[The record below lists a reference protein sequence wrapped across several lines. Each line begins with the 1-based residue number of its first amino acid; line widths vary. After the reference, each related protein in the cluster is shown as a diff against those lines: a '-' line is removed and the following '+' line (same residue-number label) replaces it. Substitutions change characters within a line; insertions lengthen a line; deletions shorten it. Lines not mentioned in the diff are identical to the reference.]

1 MENTGTVKNSYF
13 KITHL
18 PTLIL
23 LIGYPVYW
31 IELFFINKHDGGTS
45 ALAWVMFLLTVIFLT
60 KIEVNLFLDFAKWIR
75 IEWGKIS
82 AGSRIYIVISSV
94 IVLAIIIIAF
104 KASLLPPHL
113 SQEFDVLNYHITLPR
128 QHLILGSFKLIPWSS
143 ADLFILPIDFSLAP
157 YWLATELPNKFP
169 QFLFLVGLVSVTI
182 NLVKRFSGNN
192 LLGIIIT
199 ASAVFGSHFIG
210 IQMGTAMLDIAIAY
224 LFLAAMDSLLAG
236 QIFMFLVEFVFFL
249 WSKPF
254 IPLQC
259 ALLLAV
265 TTLAF
270 ALLKMRGFKKVKLF
284 FGERLDSFKL
294 REYARN
300 IKKSLIPFLLLST
313 VIAGP
318 FIVKS
323 IYYSGV
329 PLFPFAAGILD
340 MSGSAHRNVSLHN
353 SLAASS
359 NSHMSAKDAYGYEK
373 SGWDFLKH
381 FWLISVPDKGVNNK
395 YDYPVGLIYLI
406 FLGPFLYM
414 FILALGRKEFTVF
427 PLFTVFY
434 WISWWFG
441 SQQTRFLYIPAL
453 LMIIAVISEMKIYSK
468 IFMSAIMFSLI
479 ITGVSIFRANK
490 NDFFAYPADVLRPKD
505 KELVKLSRDY
515 LKAGRSDA
523 VSVDFYDVAYAGF
536 PVKVTGEEAS
546 WVLKVK

>member
-1 MENTGTVKNSYF
+1 MENTGTVKNRYF

-23 LIGYPVYW
+23 LIGYPAYW

-45 ALAWVMFLLTVIFLT
+45 ALAWVMFLLSVIFLT

-75 IEWGKIS
+75 IEWGKIR
-82 AGSRIYIVISSV
+82 AGSRIYIAISSV
-94 IVLAIIIIAF
+94 IVFGVIIVAF

-113 SQEFDVLNYHITLPR
+113 SQEFDALNYHITVPR
-128 QHLILGSFKLIPWSS
+128 QHLILGSFKFIPWSS

-169 QFLFLVGLVSVTI
+169 QFLFLIGLVSVMVD
-182 NLVKRFSGNN
+182 LVKRFSGNN
-192 LLGIIIT
+192 FIGIVLA

-210 IQMGTAMLDIAIAY
+210 IQMGTAMLDIVIAY

-236 QIFMFLVEFVFFL
+236 QIFMFLVEFVFFY

-259 ALLLAV
+259 ALLIAV
-265 TTLAF
+265 MTLAF
-270 ALLKMRGFKKVKLF
+270 ALLKMRGLKEVRLF
-284 FGERLDSFKL
+284 FGEGLDSFKL
-294 REYARN
+294 KEYARN
-300 IKKSLIPFLLLST
+300 IKKSLIPFLLLSAA
-313 VIAGP
+313 VAGP

-329 PLFPFAAGILD
+329 PLFPFAVGIFD
-340 MSGSAHRNVSLHN
+340 MSGSAHRNESLHN
-353 SLAASS
+353 SLTASS
-359 NSHMSAKDAYGYEK
+359 KSHISAKDAYGYGK

-381 FWLISVPDKGVNNK
+381 LWLISVPDKGVNNR
-395 YDYPVGLIYLI
+395 YDYPAGLIYLI

-453 LMIIAVISEMKIYSK
+453 MMIIAVISEMKIYSK

-505 KELVKLSRDY
+505 KELVRISRDY